1 MKVTENDF
9 QYMLDCQERDI
20 ATLLVKEYNMTIHQA
35 LDVLYQS
42 DTYRALKNPDTGLFF
57 QSPIYV
63 MSYLRD
69 EIDNG
74 KF

>member
-1 MKVTENDF
+1 MNVTEKDF
-9 QYMLDCQERDI
+9 QYMLECQERDI
-20 ATLLVKEYNMTIHQA
+20 ATLLVEEYNMTIRQA

-42 DTYRALKNPDTGLFF
+42 DTYQALKNPKTGLFF

-63 MSYLRD
+63 MSYLSD
-69 EIDNG
+69 EITNG